1 EAYGA
6 GLIKRLADEK
16 GLLVVSPRTSAY
28 VGTANASTFGEFLDG
43 LALDY
48 PVDRARIYL
57 VGHSMGGTAA
67 GALAGL
73 LPDQIARAA
82 CLNGF
87 SGFVEGATKVPPVL
101 VIASELDRIAVP
113 SRIEATV
120 ERAKAAGLPVEY
132 RLLKNYGHTLAV
144 TKVLPD
150 VVDWLLTGR

>member
-1 EAYGA
+1 
-6 GLIKRLADEK
+6 
-16 GLLVVSPRTSAY
+16 
-28 VGTANASTFGEFLDG
+28 
-43 LALDY
+43 
-48 PVDRARIYL
+48 
-57 VGHSMGGTAA
+57 
-67 GALAGL
+67 
-73 LPDQIARAA
+73 
-82 CLNGF
+82 
-87 SGFVEGATKVPPVL
+87 VL